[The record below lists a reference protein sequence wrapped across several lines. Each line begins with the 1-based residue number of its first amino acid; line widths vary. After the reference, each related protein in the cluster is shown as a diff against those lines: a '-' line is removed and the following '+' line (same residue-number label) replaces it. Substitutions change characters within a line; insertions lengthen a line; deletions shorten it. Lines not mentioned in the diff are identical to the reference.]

1 MEERRASRKEED
13 GQEEGGR
20 GGQVSVWG
28 RARLPKNT
36 DEYRAGNGPD
46 AERRKKKGEARRR
59 RGWSDSSSELLVW
72 ENSAVMVMDVEVG
85 GWGCGG
91 CAPGGCAAV
100 IVAPARR

>member
-28 RARLPKNT
+28 RARLPKTRMNT
-36 DEYRAGNGPD
+36 GQEMGQMQKGG
-46 AERRKKKGEARRR
+46 EKKGEARRR